1 MSFVEQTAGPEQ
13 QTEAEPVAESV
24 AERRGTASLTLGIA
38 AVAMIGCPFLPE
50 GLPPWIRYFPVYLVL
65 PVGIM
70 AVVCGLPDLWAV
82 RGDAGAA
89 RGRSLT
95 GVALGTVAILVPLA
109 ACLYLVLLLGP

>member
-1 MSFVEQTAGPEQ
+1 MSCVEQAAGAEQ
-13 QTEAEPVAESV
+13 QAQEEPVAES
-24 AERRGTASLTLGIA
+24 ERRGAASLALGVT
-38 AVAMIGCPFLPE
+38 AVVMMGCPFLPE

-89 RGRSLT
+89 RGRAWI
-95 GVALGTVAILVPLA
+95 GVALGAVAILVPLA
-109 ACLYLVLLLGP
+109 VFLYMFLLLG